1 MGEKEIRQKLRE
13 LAIEGAKNSH
23 SPYSQARIGSA
34 VLTTDGYYFNGGN
47 IENSSFGGTVCAERV
62 TIWKAVSE
70 GHKRLA
76 KIYVY
81 SNAGWPPCGLC
92 RQVMSEFAG
101 PDLEII
107 VGDKDGKETVYT
119 FAEIFPLAFTPEHL
133 ENR

>member
-1 MGEKEIRQKLRE
+1 MGDKEIRQKLRE
-13 LAIEGAKNSH
+13 LAIEGAKKSH
-23 SPYSQARIGSA
+23 SPYSEAKIGA
-34 VLTTDGYYFNGGN
+34 ALLTKDGHYYNGCN

-70 GHKRLA
+70 GHKEIER
-76 KIYVY
+76 IYVY

-101 PDLEII
+101 PDLELI
-107 VGDKDGKETVYT
+107 VGDKDGNEQIYKFED
-119 FAEIFPLAFTPEHL
+119 IFPLAFTPDHL